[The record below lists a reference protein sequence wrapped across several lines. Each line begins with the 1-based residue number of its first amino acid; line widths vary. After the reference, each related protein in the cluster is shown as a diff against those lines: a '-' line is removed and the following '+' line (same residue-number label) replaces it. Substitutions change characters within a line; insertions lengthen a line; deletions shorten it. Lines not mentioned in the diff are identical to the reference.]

1 MVKTRKDSRIEIW
14 ADRYI
19 NDTGNCRNETDKNVD
34 IVQIECGAGG
44 RPDYMVEV
52 VDKKDPEE
60 EEKSRK
66 EANDLIFA
74 TGKLSAMTIIVN
86 RLKEE
91 CDNPNRNWYGSA
103 IYSEIR
109 DVLCDIEMEFK
120 NEVDKRV
127 CQSVAGETVSE

>member
-1 MVKTRKDSRIEIW
+1 MVKTREDSRIEIW
-14 ADRYI
+14 SDKYI
-19 NDTGNCRNETDKNVD
+19 NNTDNCRLEADKDVD
-34 IVQIECGAGG
+34 IIQIECGTGG
-44 RPDYMVEV
+44 ESNYIVEIV
-52 VDKKDPEE
+52 NKKNPEE

-109 DVLCDIEMEFK
+109 DLLCDIEQEFK
-120 NEVDKRV
+120 NEVDNA
-127 CQSVAGETVSE
+127 AGETASE

>member
-1 MVKTRKDSRIEIW
+1 MVKTREDSRIEIW
-14 ADRYI
+14 SDKYI
-19 NDTGNCRNETDKNVD
+19 NNTDNCRLEADKDVD
-34 IVQIECGAGG
+34 IIQIECGTGG
-44 RPDYMVEV
+44 ESNYIVEIV
-52 VDKKDPEE
+52 NKKNPEE
-60 EEKSRK
+60 EEKSCK

-109 DVLCDIEMEFK
+109 DLLCDIEQEFK
-120 NEVDKRV
+120 NEVDNA
-127 CQSVAGETVSE
+127 AGETASE